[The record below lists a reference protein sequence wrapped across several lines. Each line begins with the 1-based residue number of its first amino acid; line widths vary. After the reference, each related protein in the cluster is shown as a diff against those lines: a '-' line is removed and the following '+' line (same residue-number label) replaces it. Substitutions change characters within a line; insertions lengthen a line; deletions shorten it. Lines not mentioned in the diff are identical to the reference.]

1 MAELVRRVGLGLA
14 ARGDVEDTIE
24 WAREASTRGLD
35 SIWFQDSYFE
45 RDAVTYATA
54 VASHVEGIRV
64 GLGSL
69 NPYTPPAPARAR
81 AAAAA
86 RPDGHPV
93 RPVGGRGAGEPGH
106 RHGAIAVEGRA
117 PPAGSSGTDRKST
130 R

>member
-35 SIWFQDSYFE
+35 SIWFHDSYFE

-69 NPYTPPAPARAR
+69 NPYTRHPLLIAMTVSALDEIAPERISLALGSALPLRLGQVGI
-81 AAAAA
+81 
-86 RPDGHPV
+86 PYHPSEAPE
-93 RPVGGRGAGEPGH
+93 RVGEA
-106 RHGAIAVEGRA
+106 
-117 PPAGSSGTDRKST
+117 
-130 R
+130 